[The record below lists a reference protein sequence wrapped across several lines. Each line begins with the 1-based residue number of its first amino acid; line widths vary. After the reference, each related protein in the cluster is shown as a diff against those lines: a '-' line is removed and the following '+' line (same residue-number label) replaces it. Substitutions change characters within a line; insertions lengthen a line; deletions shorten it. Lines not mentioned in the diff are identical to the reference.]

1 MVIILTNDEYH
12 FKLSNAKTQIER
24 EKINNEFLKSKV
36 KSNKK
41 RKHNQF
47 FKTNVL
53 VFIDLILSFIGILI
67 SLFK

>member
-1 MVIILTNDEYH
+1 MTNDEYH
-12 FKLSNAKTQIER
+12 FKLSNAKTQIEL
-24 EKINNEFLKSKV
+24 EQISNEFLKSKV

-41 RKHNQF
+41 KKRNEF

-53 VFIDLILSFIGILI
+53 VFIDLILSIIGILI

>member
-1 MVIILTNDEYH
+1 MDNDEYH

-24 EKINNEFLKSKV
+24 EQISDEFLKSKV

-41 RKHNQF
+41 RKRSEF

>member
-1 MVIILTNDEYH
+1 MTDSEYH
-12 FKLSNAKTQIER
+12 SKIYNAKTQVER
-24 EKINNEFLKSKV
+24 DKINDEFMHSKL

-41 RKHNQF
+41 KKRNEF

-53 VFIDLILSFIGILI
+53 VFIDLLLSVIGILI

>member
-1 MVIILTNDEYH
+1 MTDDEYH

-24 EKINNEFLKSKV
+24 EKISNEFLKSKV

-41 RKHNQF
+41 KKRNDF

-53 VFIDLILSFIGILI
+53 VFIDLILSLIGILI
-67 SLFK
+67 NLFK

>member
-1 MVIILTNDEYH
+1 MTGDEYY
-12 FKLSNAKTQIER
+12 FKLSNAKTQTER
-24 EKINNEFLKSKV
+24 EKIGNEFLKSKV

-41 RKHNQF
+41 RKRNDF

-53 VFIDLILSFIGILI
+53 VFIDLILSLIGILI

>member
-1 MVIILTNDEYH
+1 MTDDEYH

-24 EKINNEFLKSKV
+24 EKISNEFLKSKV

-41 RKHNQF
+41 KKRNDF

-53 VFIDLILSFIGILI
+53 VFIDLILSLIGILI

>member
-1 MVIILTNDEYH
+1 MNDDEYH

-24 EKINNEFLKSKV
+24 EKISNEFIKSKV
-36 KSNKK
+36 KLHKKKK
-41 RKHNQF
+41 RNEF

-53 VFIDLILSFIGILI
+53 VFIDLILSLVGILI